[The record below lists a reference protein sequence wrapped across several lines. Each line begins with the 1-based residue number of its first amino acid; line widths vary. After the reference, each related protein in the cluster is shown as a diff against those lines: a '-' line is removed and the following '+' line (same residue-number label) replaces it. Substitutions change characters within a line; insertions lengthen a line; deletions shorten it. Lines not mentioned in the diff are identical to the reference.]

1 MNLWLVGEHHTKRI
15 LHPLTEGT
23 CEVGR
28 APDCGLI
35 LPSQTVS
42 RRHAQLTF
50 DGEHLQVHDLGSRNG
65 TRVNGRRI
73 AGAEALEVGSTV
85 EFGSIVVRVTDQ
97 PPSQQPVLSDEDQLS
112 QNLLLSREE
121 VGRAD
126 STLPKAEPGV
136 LRLLVEAG
144 QMLVVPG
151 EPEETF
157 DRVLE
162 LVERAIPANRILI
175 LLKGPDG
182 SPIQR
187 AGRIRGTR
195 ATGPLMLSQT
205 MVGMVLDEGA
215 SILTGDAQADERFQD
230 HKSILL
236 QNIRSAMAVPL
247 IHADENLGA
256 LYADTSDVTCS
267 YTERD
272 LRVFT
277 LLGQMLGTKIVNARL
292 LEIARE
298 RERLKEELRTAANIQ
313 RRLLPQRLPAVA
325 GYEIVG
331 SQDCC
336 EEVGGDLYDVGVLPD
351 GKIQLVLG
359 DVSGKGIGAAL
370 LMSNVLATVRAMR
383 NDMLPL
389 GEHVTRLDRHL
400 IQTTEPEHYVTLFL
414 GTLDPQRH
422 HLEYV
427 NAGHPPAFLV
437 HADGTLSELP
447 STGVPV
453 GLVDLPGIE
462 FSANSVE
469 IPPGATL
476 IVYSDGIIE
485 ANRSTMDEEA
495 GEFFGDVLFGKVLC
509 ECAGQ
514 PAAAIIERIE
524 NAVVEYL
531 GDAPHPDD
539 ATLLVARRCA

>member
-1 MNLWLVGEHHTKRI
+1 MELWLIGEHHTRKI
-15 LHPLTEGT
+15 IHPLSEET

-28 APDCGLI
+28 APDCCLI

-42 RRHAQLTF
+42 RRHAELTF
-50 DGEHLQVHDLGSRNG
+50 DGQHLQVRDLGSRNG

-73 AGAEALEVGSTV
+73 AGSETLGVGSTI
-85 EFGSIVVRVTDQ
+85 EFGSVVLRVTDT

-121 VGRAD
+121 VGRPD

-144 QMLVVPG
+144 EMLVVPG

-157 DRVLE
+157 DRILE
-162 LVERAIPANRILI
+162 LVERAISANRIL
-175 LLKGPDG
+175 LLLREQDG

-187 AGRIRGTR
+187 AARIRGTR

-205 MVGMVLDEGA
+205 MVRMVLDDGA
-215 SILTGDAQADERFQD
+215 SILTGDAMSDERFQD

-247 IHADENLGA
+247 IHADENLGM
-256 LYADTSDVTCS
+256 LYADTSDVTGS

-277 LLGQMLGTKIVNARL
+277 VLGQMLGAKIMNARMWVEL
-292 LEIARE
+292 QDQ
-298 RERLKEELRTAANIQ
+298 ERLRQELQMGVIIQ
-313 RRLLPQRLPAVA
+313 QRLLPQELPEVA

-331 SQDCC
+331 SLDCC
-336 EEVGGDLYDVGVLPD
+336 QEVGGDLYDVGVLPD
-351 GKIQLVLG
+351 GKVQLVLG
-359 DVSGKGIGAAL
+359 DVSGKGFGAAL
-370 LMSNVLATVRAMR
+370 LMSDVLATIRAMR
-383 NDMLPL
+383 NDSLPP
-389 GEHVTRLDRHL
+389 GNHVTRLDRHL

-414 GTLDPQRH
+414 GVLDPQQHR
-422 HLEYV
+422 LEYV

-447 STGVPV
+447 STGVPA

-469 IPPGATL
+469 IPPGAVL
-476 IVYSDGIIE
+476 VVYSDGIIE
-485 ANRSTMDEEA
+485 AGKPTEEDEE
-495 GEFFGDVLFGKVLC
+495 GEFFGDELFGKVLC

-539 ATLLVARRCA
+539 ATLLVARRCL